1 MSRTLKKSVSV
12 LLSVIMVFSIFT
24 VIPFTVSAATTVSY
38 KEASWN
44 GSSVVYTSKSV
55 TEYTEIATD
64 TTTWSNGWYVAVG
77 EVTLN
82 GRVGTSGTVNL
93 ILCDSAKLTITGG
106 INVSSGNTLN
116 IYPQSAGTGSL
127 IVNSGGYGCAGIG
140 GNNNGSVGTVN
151 IHGGKLNVTGGNM
164 SAGIGGGNVR
174 PGGTARIYGG
184 EITAKGGNPDNVY
197 GNPHGGAGIGGGSNG
212 TGGAG
217 NVEIYGGHIVAI
229 ATGNMG
235 PAAVGGGF
243 GKGSQGTV
251 TIEKGL
257 VVLAGTNAGNAK
269 PCLDYSTKR
278 TTYAEIFPHD
288 HSTITYNAS
297 EDTVTGTCTND
308 GCNYLE
314 NKFSMTIKANDTTYD
329 NEPYDEVAFTSN
341 NLAHNALEE
350 FNLAAGTNLSLD
362 DIEYYQNNSKLASAP
377 INAGEYTAKLTINVG
392 GSNYTIADDFK
403 IATKYIGTALNVTG
417 DGGTAS
423 LMKSSFAPLTSTDKL
438 AVNDKFVLCVD
449 ANDNQGFAVN
459 LNADGNEQIT
469 EFTESEY
476 AAYLT
481 YAKEN
486 NIPVSENIALAW
498 ITMPYVATGNLTVT
512 VDFAKQEAYTIL
524 YQTSGTPSEVW
535 CKFSVNTVTNST
547 NVFKMNSKFTLGD
560 GTAVYSLDTMSSF
573 APAKVV
579 FGTSKAAV
587 EAVEIADMTDVSVQE
602 APTWT
607 DISNGKFCVIGG
619 SVKTVVA
626 AFVSDADATAV
637 YHSSTAE
644 FDPSANSN
652 GVTYRIAIC
661 PTDSDGNVTSAGTV
675 TAPAAPTKDGYDF
688 AGWRGMEGTA
698 PNQTEKIY
706 NVGDSISITEN
717 TTINAVW
724 NRKNPTVTLNLNG
737 GTGGSNITS
746 VTYGSK
752 LTIAQ
757 NPTRTGYA
765 FNGWTVSE
773 AVTEN
778 GVYFAKN
785 AAFDFNTP
793 ITTNLKLTAQWKHVH
808 SYTNFRITRFP
819 ALSEY
824 NKYDTVAHIAVCGCD
839 DVKLAAHEFDK
850 NGKCSC
856 GYQKP
861 QTPPVTLDTSYGQWS
876 NGTYTEKARGT
887 QVTAKKN
894 QNVSIYAPDT
904 LSGLKFSKWQY
915 NTGDG
920 KWVDLT
926 ASPCASFVIPCSLQ
940 LRALYINPIT
950 APQVELSARHYDD
963 KAVYNNQTYILDNT
977 LFCMN
982 YKLPDGFTFVDAGI
996 KLGDNNGISYYE
1008 LKHKNYKIN
1017 STKVFWKCVE
1027 FALNFFDDDRPT
1039 YYAERENSVLKEMSA
1054 AQLAKYMYE
1063 GKPINVEKYEPIYWC
1078 VNAKTKAMSGSMA
1091 TLPPV
1096 RFAQKNNGNHYIYG
1110 IAWLRYKDN
1119 RGVTKTI
1126 YTDALAATL
1135 NKMPTNTVVKKG
1147 EEAVRG
1153 ISAASMTRLGAFA
1166 AGKKDIILTSANANE
1181 ENTDV
1186 IDTVF
1191 SPDIHL
1197 NVYVDGEWSDTL
1209 SDSYGFGD
1217 TAEITAP
1224 VLDGKNFSHW
1234 EADGS
1239 VISYNSTLRLTMNAH
1254 TDLYAVYT
1262 DSTPTVQ
1269 PVAGFTSITR
1279 TDDGE
1284 KISFQAVASGRQAGI
1299 IYSTTETGD
1308 DLVIGGSGV
1317 TNVTAESLTD
1327 GVTTMP
1333 ESIID
1338 ENNCYMMQITPDSA
1352 ETVYYARAYV
1362 TVNGETT
1369 YGDIKEVKLSDL
1381 KNGISMVANIEG
1393 FFPEKNLSDVLSS
1406 LTDNMQNIIW
1416 KNEDGSVIDNVMMIN
1431 GDTPSHADMTKDED
1445 WVYTYTFTGWTD
1457 SNNNFYSK
1465 DMELPAVISD
1475 ETYTATF
1482 EATRK
1487 DFFVGHSL
1495 TLKGDIGVYFY
1506 LRVTEEE
1513 APNTTVTFTWNG
1525 NTLENVPVAPDP
1537 NGSGY
1542 YRAACS
1548 VAVAEMTC
1556 PITAFVTVNG
1566 DKKSETDVYSIK
1578 DYADVI
1584 LSENYKNAYNG
1595 TGAKS
1600 YENLEKLVKTMLDYG
1615 AKAQAQFNVNT
1626 DELANADIDYTM
1638 ENVDADD
1645 IPSDK
1650 DDFGGTDFS
1659 AYGLKYDGV
1668 TLVYLSET
1676 TIRHYF
1682 TVTDEE
1688 KFAAYKDSVTFDK
1701 VGTEEPEPA
1710 AYGEKSNLVYF
1721 GYTDIGAADL
1731 DTAYALNIGDLLLK
1745 FTALDYVKM
1754 LLNSSDFTETSK
1766 NLVIATYWY
1775 SMAANTYFER

>member
-1 MSRTLKKSVSV
+1 MSRTLKKSVSL
-12 LLSVIMVFSIFT
+12 LLSVIMVLSIFT
-24 VIPFTVSAATTVSY
+24 VVPFTASAADGEGHNHDGINFVAWTSTNSMPTTAGNYFLTSDVTI
-38 KEASWN
+38 
-44 GSSVVYTSKSV
+44 SSVWEAPSGT
-55 TEYTEIATD
+55 
-64 TTTWSNGWYVAVG
+64 NLC
-77 EVTLN
+77 LN
-82 GRVGTSGTVNL
+82 GYGIRVTGNSAVINLYKGRTLHIFDCNPTREHYITLSNFRGTAVSDTGTETEVMGGNGVV
-93 ILCDSAKLTITGG
+93 KVMGGYITGG
-106 INVSSGNTLN
+106 NNGVGGGGIYSGNTAGGANLYIQGVTFIGN
-116 IYPQSAGTGSL
+116 KATGLTSYGQGSAICAYTQGILSLDGTKFYYNAAYRDQGQ
-127 IVNSGGYGCAGIG
+127 NAF
-140 GNNNGSVGTVN
+140 T
-151 IHGGKLNVTGGNM
+151 IH
-164 SAGIGGGNVR
+164 R
-174 PGGTARIYGG
+174 WGGTTIF
-184 EITAKGGNPDNVY
+184 KDVDVQNN
-197 GNPHGGAGIGGGSNG
+197 
-212 TGGAG
+212 
-217 NVEIYGGHIVAI
+217 
-229 ATGNMG
+229 
-235 PAAVGGGF
+235 VGGGVITAN
-243 GKGSQGTV
+243 GTV
-251 TIEKGL
+251 MSGKTIIRNNVISTTNPTEYNLSVTSIDGSGL
-257 VVLAGTNAGNAK
+257 TDGAYISI
-269 PCLDYSTKR
+269 C
-278 TTYAEIFPHD
+278 
-288 HSTITYNAS
+288 NAS
-297 EDTVTGTCTND
+297 
-308 GCNYLE
+308 
-314 NKFSMTIKANDTTYD
+314 KRRFTTK
-329 NEPYDEVAFTSN
+329 N
-341 NLAHNALEE
+341 NAE
-350 FNLAAGTNLSLD
+350 GYV
-362 DIEYYQNNSKLASAP
+362 EYCHVDPRFRA
-377 INAGEYTAKLTINVG
+377 YTMNVDSEG
-392 GSNYTIADDFK
+392 YGIITKK
-403 IATKYIGTALNVTG
+403 IIGHTLNVVG

-423 LMKSSFAPLTSTDKL
+423 LLKSSFAPLTSDDQI
-438 AVNDKFVLCVD
+438 AVDDKFVLCVD
-449 ANDNQGFAVN
+449 ADDDHGFAVD
-459 LNADGNEQIT
+459 LSSGNNNSVI

-476 AAYLT
+476 ASYLA

-486 NIPVSENIALAW
+486 NIPVSENTALAW
-498 ITMPYVATGNLTVT
+498 ITMPYVENEHLTVT
-512 VDFAKQEAYTIL
+512 VDFAKQSSFTVL
-524 YQTSGTPSEVW
+524 YQTSETSDEVW
-535 CKFSVNTVTNST
+535 CKLLVDTETNTT
-547 NVFKMNSKFTLGD
+547 NVFKMNSEFTLGD
-560 GTAVYSLDTMSSF
+560 GTAVYSLDTMSDIV
-573 APAKVV
+573 PAKVV
-579 FGTSKAAV
+579 FGTSEEAV
-587 EAVEIADMTDVSVQE
+587 EAVEIAGMTDVTVQA
-602 APTWT
+602 APVWT
-607 DISNGKFCVIGG
+607 DISSGKFCVIGG
-619 SVKTVVA
+619 SAKTVVA

-637 YHSSTAE
+637 YHNSSAE
-644 FDPSANSN
+644 FDPNTKSD

-661 PTDSDGNVTSAGTV
+661 PTDSDGNVISDGTV

-717 TTINAVW
+717 TTLNAVW

-737 GTGGSNITS
+737 GTGGSDITS

-752 LTIAQ
+752 LTISQ
-757 NPTRTGYA
+757 NPTKTGYA
-765 FNGWTVSE
+765 FDGWTVSE

-785 AAFDFNTP
+785 TAFDLNTP
-793 ITTNLKLTAQWKHVH
+793 ITDNLKLTAQWKHVH
-808 SYTNFRITRFP
+808 SYTNFRINRFP

-824 NKYDTVAHIAVCGCD
+824 NKYDTVAHIAVCNCN

-850 NGKCSC
+850 DGKCSC

-861 QTPPVTLDTSYGQWS
+861 QAPSVTLNTSYGHWS
-876 NGTYTEKARGT
+876 NGTYTEMAVGT
-887 QVTAKKN
+887 QVTAKKD
-894 QNVSIYAPDT
+894 QKVSINAPDT
-904 LSGLKFSKWQY
+904 LRGLKFSKWQY

-920 KWVDLT
+920 KWTDLT
-926 ASPCASFVIPCSLQ
+926 ASSCASFVIPCNMQ
-940 LRALYINPIT
+940 LRALYTNPLT

-963 KAVYNNQTYILDNT
+963 KAVYNNQTYVLDNA

-996 KLGDNNGISYYE
+996 KLGDNNGIAYYE

-1063 GKPINVEKYEPIYWC
+1063 NKPINVAKYEPIYWC
-1078 VNAKTKAMSGSMA
+1078 ANAKTKAMSGSMA
-1091 TLPPV
+1091 LLPPV
-1096 RFAQKNNGNHYIYG
+1096 RFAQRNNGKHYIYG

-1166 AGKKDIILTSANANE
+1166 AGKKDIILTSANANANE

-1308 DLVIGGSGV
+1308 ELVIGGSGV

-1338 ENNCYMMQITPDSA
+1338 ENNCYMLQITPDSA

-1369 YGDIKEVKLSDL
+1369 YGDVKEVKLSDL

-1731 DTAYALNIGDLLLK
+1731 DTAYALNIGDLSLK

>member
-1 MSRTLKKSVSV
+1 MSRTLKKSVSL
-12 LLSVIMVFSIFT
+12 LLSVIMVLSIFT
-24 VIPFTVSAATTVSY
+24 VVPFTASAADGEGHNHDGINFVAWTSTNSMPTTAGNYFLTSDVTI
-38 KEASWN
+38 
-44 GSSVVYTSKSV
+44 SSVWEAPSGT
-55 TEYTEIATD
+55 
-64 TTTWSNGWYVAVG
+64 NLC
-77 EVTLN
+77 LN
-82 GRVGTSGTVNL
+82 GYGIRVTGNSAVINLYKGRTLHIFDCNPTREHYITLSNFRGTAVSDTGTETEVMGGNGVV
-93 ILCDSAKLTITGG
+93 KVMGGYITGG
-106 INVSSGNTLN
+106 NNGVGGGGIYSGNTAGGANLYIQGVTFIGN
-116 IYPQSAGTGSL
+116 KATGLTSYGQGSAICAYTQGILSLDGTKFYYNAAYRDQGQ
-127 IVNSGGYGCAGIG
+127 NAF
-140 GNNNGSVGTVN
+140 T
-151 IHGGKLNVTGGNM
+151 IH
-164 SAGIGGGNVR
+164 R
-174 PGGTARIYGG
+174 WGGTTIF
-184 EITAKGGNPDNVY
+184 KDVDVQNN
-197 GNPHGGAGIGGGSNG
+197 
-212 TGGAG
+212 
-217 NVEIYGGHIVAI
+217 
-229 ATGNMG
+229 
-235 PAAVGGGF
+235 VGGGVITAN
-243 GKGSQGTV
+243 GTV
-251 TIEKGL
+251 MSGKTIIRNNVISTTNPTEYNLSVTSIDGSGL
-257 VVLAGTNAGNAK
+257 TDGAYISI
-269 PCLDYSTKR
+269 C
-278 TTYAEIFPHD
+278 
-288 HSTITYNAS
+288 NAS
-297 EDTVTGTCTND
+297 
-308 GCNYLE
+308 
-314 NKFSMTIKANDTTYD
+314 KRRFTTK
-329 NEPYDEVAFTSN
+329 N
-341 NLAHNALEE
+341 NAE
-350 FNLAAGTNLSLD
+350 GYV
-362 DIEYYQNNSKLASAP
+362 EYCHVDPRFRA
-377 INAGEYTAKLTINVG
+377 YTMNVDSEG
-392 GSNYTIADDFK
+392 YGIITKK
-403 IATKYIGTALNVTG
+403 IIGHTLNVVG

-423 LMKSSFAPLTSTDKL
+423 LLKSSFAPLTSDDQI
-438 AVNDKFVLCVD
+438 AVDDKFVLCVD
-449 ANDNQGFAVN
+449 ADDDHGFAVD
-459 LNADGNEQIT
+459 LSSGNNNSVI

-476 AAYLT
+476 ASYLA

-486 NIPVSENIALAW
+486 NIPVSENTALAW
-498 ITMPYVATGNLTVT
+498 ITMPYVENEHLTVT
-512 VDFAKQEAYTIL
+512 VDFAKQSSFTVL
-524 YQTSGTPSEVW
+524 YQTSETSDEVW
-535 CKFSVNTVTNST
+535 CKLLVDTETNTT
-547 NVFKMNSKFTLGD
+547 NVFKMNSEFTLGD
-560 GTAVYSLDTMSSF
+560 GTAVYSLDTMSDIV
-573 APAKVV
+573 PAKVV
-579 FGTSKAAV
+579 FGTSEEAV
-587 EAVEIADMTDVSVQE
+587 EAVEIAGMTDVTVQA
-602 APTWT
+602 APVWT
-607 DISNGKFCVIGG
+607 DISSGKFCVIGG
-619 SVKTVVA
+619 SAKTVVA

-637 YHSSTAE
+637 YHNSSAE
-644 FDPSANSN
+644 FDPNTKSD

-661 PTDSDGNVTSAGTV
+661 PTD
-675 TAPAAPTKDGYDF
+675 DF

-717 TTINAVW
+717 TTLNAVW

-737 GTGGSNITS
+737 GTGGSDITS

-752 LTIAQ
+752 LTISQ
-757 NPTRTGYA
+757 NPTKTGYA
-765 FNGWTVSE
+765 FDGWTVSE

-785 AAFDFNTP
+785 TAFDLNTP
-793 ITTNLKLTAQWKHVH
+793 ITDNLKLTAQWKHVH
-808 SYTNFRITRFP
+808 SYTNFRINRFP

-824 NKYDTVAHIAVCGCD
+824 NKYDTVAHIAVCNCN

-850 NGKCSC
+850 DGKCSC

-861 QTPPVTLDTSYGQWS
+861 QAPSVTLNTSYGHWS
-876 NGTYTEKARGT
+876 NGTYTEMAVGT
-887 QVTAKKN
+887 QVTAKKD
-894 QNVSIYAPDT
+894 QKVSINAPDT
-904 LSGLKFSKWQY
+904 LRGLKFSKWQY

-920 KWVDLT
+920 KWTDLT
-926 ASPCASFVIPCSLQ
+926 ASSCASFVIPCNMQ
-940 LRALYINPIT
+940 LRALYTNPLT

-963 KAVYNNQTYILDNT
+963 KAVYNNQTYVLDNA

-996 KLGDNNGISYYE
+996 KLGDNNGIAYYE

-1063 GKPINVEKYEPIYWC
+1063 NKPINVAKYEPIYWC
-1078 VNAKTKAMSGSMA
+1078 ANAKTKAMSGSMA
-1091 TLPPV
+1091 LLPPV
-1096 RFAQKNNGNHYIYG
+1096 RFAQRNNGKHYIYG

-1166 AGKKDIILTSANANE
+1166 AGKKDIILTSANANANE

-1308 DLVIGGSGV
+1308 ELVIGGSGV

-1338 ENNCYMMQITPDSA
+1338 ENNCYMLQITPDSA

-1369 YGDIKEVKLSDL
+1369 YGDVKEVKLSDL

-1731 DTAYALNIGDLLLK
+1731 DTAYALNIGDLSLK